1 MLCSPGGSTS
11 VVLRCR
17 YGFPSTKM
25 YASSGLTLTRT
36 FPASPL
42 SLLPATS
49 FALSATSVLVLSTS
63 VCVLSTALST
73 SLLVL
78 SGGVVVCSCARARP
92 AQVTRNV
99 ATKRKRRS
107 SMLIVPPSG
116 WPMSDIQGGCQ
127 GKKDKPIHSIRW
139 LVWLRPVSPKSFPRK
154 STEKQSAF
162 STQHSARMLS
172 RLPEGPSGH
181 GCG

>member
-1 MLCSPGGSTS
+1 MVCSPGGSTS

-36 FPASPL
+36 FPASPWSL
-42 SLLPATS
+42 SPTTS

-63 VCVLSTALST
+63 VWVLSTALSA

-99 ATKRKRRS
+99 ATKRKRRGS
-107 SMLIVPPSG
+107 VLIVPPSG

-127 GKKDKPIHSIRW
+127 GKRTSLFNRLDGW
-139 LVWLRPVSPKSFPRK
+139 FGCDQYLRNLSPANLLKG
-154 STEKQSAF
+154 
-162 STQHSARMLS
+162 TQHSALS
-172 RLPEGPSGH
+172 IQGA
-181 GCG
+181 